1 MITWSI
7 IVINYISF
15 SMQYTSRY
23 NSKTCII
30 EIRKGNSWINRKVKT
45 VSVRVRRTAKT
56 SMRWFSRR
64 LNAERKERNE
74 RKKFELEKGRDRGE
88 NGRGMRMRKKK
99 KRVREIS
106 FRTTTFRFHRS
117 YTSRW
122 IPIQLAALSHSVSF
136 SATRGRA
143 LLIGAAKSMLERTT
157 KGDDDRMC
165 VRFVASRKSFAR
177 EDRAKFQNRW
187 LEIVD

>member
-1 MITWSI
+1 
-7 IVINYISF
+7 
-15 SMQYTSRY
+15 
-23 NSKTCII
+23 
-30 EIRKGNSWINRKVKT
+30 
-45 VSVRVRRTAKT
+45 
-56 SMRWFSRR
+56 MRWFSRR

-74 RKKFELEKGRDRGE
+74 RKKFELEKGRGRGE

-99 KRVREIS
+99 KRIREIS

-157 KGDDDRMC
+157 KGMMIGY
-165 VRFVASRKSFAR
+165 VYASLLRVNRLR
-177 EDRAKFQNRW
+177 EKIERNLKIAG
-187 LEIVD
+187 